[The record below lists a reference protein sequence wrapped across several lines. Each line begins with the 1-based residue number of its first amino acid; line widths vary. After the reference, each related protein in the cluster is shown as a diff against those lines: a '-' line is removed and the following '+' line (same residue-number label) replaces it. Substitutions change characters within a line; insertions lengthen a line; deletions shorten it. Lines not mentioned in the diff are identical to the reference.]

1 MIYNNKTV
9 RRQDRLLNEYR
20 AVELLQNN
28 EFGILSMI
36 DDNGLP
42 YAIPINFVW
51 DKKNAIYIHCAMDGK
66 KINALLK
73 NTNVSFCIVGDVNLL
88 SNKFTTEYESVI
100 VKGKVELNISDN
112 EKNMA
117 IELLLAKFSPNDL
130 VIGRKY
136 AEKSFYRT
144 RIIRIDVTE
153 FSGKT
158 KRI

>member
-9 RRQDRLLNEYR
+9 RRQDRLLNEHR